1 MEEEGFCHLFV
12 IMCVLL
18 LFCFKHV
25 FHIGSSSDGYN
36 AKTCRSNDGN
46 NYGVMLGMESAGGRR
61 FWNGVGKYSIV
72 GICLFEI
79 TTFVNK
85 Q

>member
-1 MEEEGFCHLFV
+1 MINSR
-12 IMCVLL
+12 IM
-18 LFCFKHV
+18 
-25 FHIGSSSDGYN
+25 
-36 AKTCRSNDGN
+36 AKEKV
-46 NYGVMLGMESAGGRR
+46 YGVMLGMGSAGGRR

-85 Q
+85 

>member
-1 MEEEGFCHLFV
+1 MM
-12 IMCVLL
+12 INCVKEVL
-18 LFCFKHV
+18 K
-25 FHIGSSSDGYN
+25 
-36 AKTCRSNDGN
+36 SNIQH
-46 NYGVMLGMESAGGRR
+46 YGVMLGMESAGGRR